1 MVAADRYVTS
11 ELHTFVLKVQD
22 LENTG
27 ERMAK
32 TISKLTL
39 QYHSQEF

>member
-1 MVAADRYVTS
+1 MVAADRCVHS
-11 ELHTFVLKVQD
+11 KFHTFVLKVQD
-22 LENTG
+22 LEHNG

-32 TISKLTL
+32 TIPKITL